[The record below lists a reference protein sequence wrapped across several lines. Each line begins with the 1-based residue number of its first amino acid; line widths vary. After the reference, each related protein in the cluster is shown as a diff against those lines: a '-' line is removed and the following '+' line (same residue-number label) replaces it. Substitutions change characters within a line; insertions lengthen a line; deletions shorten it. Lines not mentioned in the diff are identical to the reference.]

1 MGSNCKNILT
11 KIIQP
16 LTINNMTLEQIKKM
30 YNITEVFYGSGY
42 DIYRPCIIVS
52 YDNTIFVYPE
62 GQGCNKPYKI
72 YSL

>member
-1 MGSNCKNILT
+1 
-11 KIIQP
+11 
-16 LTINNMTLEQIKKM
+16 MTLEQIKKM

-52 YDNTIFVYPE
+52 YDNTIFVYPD

-72 YSL
+72 HSL